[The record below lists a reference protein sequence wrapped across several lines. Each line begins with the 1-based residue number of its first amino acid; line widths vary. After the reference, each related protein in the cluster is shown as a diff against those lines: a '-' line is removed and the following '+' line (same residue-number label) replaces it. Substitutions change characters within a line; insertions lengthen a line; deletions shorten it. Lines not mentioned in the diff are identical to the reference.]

1 MTLFLSLGNIY
12 KDLKIYDDTIHDIQE
27 EKNLDSSNKEID
39 ILNKKIK
46 YD

>member
-12 KDLKIYDDTIHDIQE
+12 KDLKIYDDRIHDIQE